1 MSIITA
7 GIITRPGSGGKN
19 SRKEMVSIQNTW
31 LHVHKQADNS
41 QNPPTLQRVT
51 VYQFSR
57 SNIYEFS
64 NNNNNLYIT
73 FGDKNYGHI
82 TIKAQNTTYYICIS
96 NYVKFSTSRN
106 KWLFVPN
113 SAWYRYSE
121 VRWVSLTRS

>member
-19 SRKEMVSIQNTW
+19 SRQEMVSILNTW

-82 TIKAQNTTYYICIS
+82 MTIKAQNTTY
-96 NYVKFSTSRN
+96 
-106 KWLFVPN
+106 
-113 SAWYRYSE
+113 
-121 VRWVSLTRS
+121 